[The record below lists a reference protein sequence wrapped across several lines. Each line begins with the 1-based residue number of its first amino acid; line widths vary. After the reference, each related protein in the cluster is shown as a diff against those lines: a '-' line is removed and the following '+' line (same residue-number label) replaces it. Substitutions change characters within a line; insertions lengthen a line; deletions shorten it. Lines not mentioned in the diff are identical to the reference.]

1 MNFKCRLKTLYLL
14 NFAQNINK
22 GLHVTLTRAISC
34 QGGRTLFDF
43 IVFGKNGKVI
53 SMGFR
58 RTVRRT

>member
-22 GLHVTLTRAISC
+22 GLTRANSC

-58 RTVRRT
+58 RTVRHT